1 VIVRA
6 AEVIRRVALSGVVLA
21 LAGCAAN
28 PALSAAPSAAPTATP
43 TASAAPTPS
52 PTEASASP
60 TAAPPRPD
68 GQLAFVKED
77 YDESGDTYETDIYLV
92 NTDSPELARVTNDAR
107 QEHGLV
113 WAPDGRRLY
122 YESVRQVA
130 CGMTYCFPNRLFSIR
145 PDGSDRRDLGRIGS
159 RATAHEAGG
168 AISPNNLFVA
178 YPGDGDPGGIP
189 VVILDLQQGI
199 VRPLSQVSTVV
210 RWSPD
215 SSRLLLLH
223 IGKGIEV
230 IDRTGKTV
238 LRLDDSGVESIVG
251 WTPDGRSILFRS
263 CEAGLPKDQVLACL
277 EDPPWGVSVEDP
289 GSARTRYEGPIP
301 PTYAAWSPDGQW
313 VANVEP
319 DGLYVGASIDERV
332 LVFPAHVNADYAEY
346 PAWSPGADWIAF
358 RGPETI
364 VVVPR
369 TGGDALPQAPGYFA
383 AWRPPVID

>member
-1 VIVRA
+1 MRT
-6 AEVIRRVALSGVVLA
+6 AEVIQRGVLLVVLVG
-21 LAGCAAN
+21 LVGCTAN
-28 PALSAAPSAAPTATP
+28 PALSAAPTAAPTASSAP
-43 TASAAPTPS
+43 TAAPTEVP
-52 PTEASASP
+52 ASP
-60 TAAPPRPD
+60 TAVARRPD
-68 GQLAFVKED
+68 GLLAFVKED
-77 YDESGDTYETDIYLV
+77 YDESGDTYDTDIYLV
-92 NTDSPELARVTNDAR
+92 STDRPELARVTNDVR

-122 YESVRQVA
+122 YESVRQVV
-130 CGMTYCFPNRLFSIR
+130 CGETYCFPNRLFSIL

-178 YPGDGDPGGIP
+178 YPGDGEPGGIP
-189 VVILDLQQGI
+189 VVILDLREG
-199 VRPLSQVSTVV
+199 VARPLNQVSTVV

-223 IGKGIEV
+223 IGQGIEI
-230 IDRTGKTV
+230 IDPAGETV
-238 LRLDDSGVESIVG
+238 RKIDDPGVESIFG
-251 WTPDGRSILFRS
+251 WTPDGRSVLFKS

-277 EDPPWGVSVEDP
+277 EAPPWAMNVEDP
-289 GSARTRYEGPIP
+289 SSPRVRYEGPIP
-301 PTYAAWSPDGQW
+301 PAYAAWSPDGLW

-332 LVFPAHVNADYAEY
+332 LVFPANVGADYAEY
-346 PAWSPGADWIAF
+346 PSWSPGADWIAF

-369 TGGDALPQAPGYFA
+369 EGGQALPQPPGYFA
-383 AWRPPVID
+383 AWQPPVID